1 MLPFS
6 KLQIPTESNATLFLP
21 GFDIQKILQ
30 QPFKIH
36 KAHISDLIQSMV
48 IYIPD
53 LQFIDAQDI
62 TLNAKYS
69 CFTNKGN
76 NEYL

>member
-1 MLPFS
+1 MALSP
-6 KLQIPTESNATLFLP
+6 P

-30 QPFKIH
+30 QSYKID

-53 LQFIDAQDI
+53 LQFVGVQDI
-62 TLNAKYS
+62 TFYAKY
-69 CFTNKGN
+69 FYFKK
-76 NEYL
+76 YAK

>member
-1 MLPFS
+1 V
-6 KLQIPTESNATLFLP
+6 TLSLP

-48 IYIPD
+48 THIPD
-53 LQFIDAQDI
+53 LQFVGAQDI
-62 TLNAKYS
+62 IFNSKYL
-69 CFTNKGN
+69 CFTK
-76 NEYL
+76 YAK